1 MKAKRI
7 LLTEDDPMDVEMT
20 LDAFAA
26 GGLAGAVDVA
36 TDGVEAMEYLLRQGP
51 YAGRPEG
58 NPDLILLDLKMPR
71 LDGLQVLERI
81 KREASLK
88 TIPVVMLTAS
98 RQESDLDES
107 YRLGA
112 NAFVV
117 KPVDFRDFAD
127 AMQVLGR
134 FWTVMNEPPPPA
146 RS

>member
-1 MKAKRI
+1 MKTKRI

-20 LDAFAA
+20 LEALAA
-26 GGLAGAVDVA
+26 NGLAGAVDVA
-36 TDGVEAMEYLLRQGP
+36 NDGVEAMEYLLRQGP
-51 YAGRPEG
+51 YAARPEG

-81 KREASLK
+81 RREARLK

-107 YRLGA
+107 YRLGV

-117 KPVDFRDFAD
+117 KPVDFRAFAD

-134 FWTVMNEPPPPA
+134 FWGGLNEPPPPGPA
-146 RS
+146 

>member
-20 LDAFAA
+20 LEALAA
-26 GGLAGAVDVA
+26 GGLAGTVDVA
-36 TDGVEAMEYLLRQGP
+36 NDGVEAMEYLLRQGA
-51 YAGRPEG
+51 YASRPEG

-81 KREASLK
+81 KREDRLK

-107 YRLGA
+107 YRLGV

-117 KPVDFRDFAD
+117 KPVDIRAYTD
-127 AMQVLGR
+127 AIQVLGR
-134 FWTVMNEPPPPA
+134 FWTTLNEPPPPD
-146 RS
+146 RP